1 MRPLRT
7 FAVPVTAAL
16 IAVGCSSG
24 EQLKKVEQE
33 LGDLKVEVFRLR
45 QQAEENA
52 KKAEAEQ
59 KAAAEARAQDR
70 RFQADLQES
79 LRQVQETVRV
89 MNNRLASGVR
99 GGAAVAGTAAASAPA
114 SAALSE
120 EEKAFQAATLDYNK
134 GSYGLAAEGFQIFLK
149 GFPNATRRPEALYFL
164 GLSHYNQ
171 KAYDKGQAAFEQVLR
186 EHAGSAQFLPAKLKR
201 AQCLLKQGLKPA
213 ATKALK
219 ELVEGF
225 QGTPE
230 ARTAQQ
236 ELADLGL

>member
-1 MRPLRT
+1 MRSFRSLV
-7 FAVPVTAAL
+7 VPVTAAL
-16 IAVGCSSG
+16 LTVGCSSG
-24 EQLKKVEQE
+24 DQLKKVEQE

-45 QQAEENA
+45 QQAEEAA

-59 KAAAEARAQDR
+59 RAAGEARAQDR

-79 LRQVQETVRV
+79 VRQVQDTVRV

-99 GGAAVAGTAAASAPA
+99 GVAAASAPA
-114 SAALSE
+114 ASTAPTAAASD

-134 GSYGLAAEGFQIFLK
+134 GSYGLAAEGFQLFLK
-149 GFPNATRRPEALYFL
+149 SFANSSRRPEALYFL

-171 KAYDKGQAAFEQVLR
+171 KAYEKGQAAFELVLR

-213 ATKALK
+213 ATKAFK

>member
-1 MRPLRT
+1 MRPNRS
-7 FAVPVTAAL
+7 FAVPVAATL
-16 IAVGCSSG
+16 LLVGCSSG
-24 EQLKKVEQE
+24 DQLKKVEQE

-45 QQAEENA
+45 QQAEEA
-52 KKAEAEQ
+52 TRKAEAEQ
-59 KAAAEARAQDR
+59 RAAAEARAQDR

-79 LRQVQETVRV
+79 VRQVQDTVRV
-89 MNNRLASGVR
+89 MNNRLASGPR
-99 GGAAVAGTAAASAPA
+99 TSPTPNPAVTAPVAP
-114 SAALSE
+114 SPLSE

-134 GSYGLAAEGFQIFLK
+134 GSYGLAAEGFQLFIK
-149 GFPNATRRPEALYFL
+149 SFPTASRRPEALYFL
-164 GLSHYNQ
+164 GLCHYNQ
-171 KAYDKGQAAFEQVLR
+171 KAYDKGQTAFEQVLR
-186 EHAGSAQFLPAKLKR
+186 EHPGSSQFLPAKLKR

-213 ATKALK
+213 ATKAFK